1 MDCTVA
7 HPFSLFMRFRNLFGF
22 TLRTIA
28 VLVMLSW
35 LGQKT
40 QAQNRGTDRVQPSE
54 PSDTA
59 MIFTSPRP
67 LLEKDEV
74 TINLLQNTWGL
85 SAFFSDYGFG
95 GGLFLGHKFGGEL
108 TGLVSFDFGTAKGP
122 KEFGL
127 TTEIKINRIFVLPLI
142 VSAQY
147 RLLENVLNENLR
159 PYVTAGAGP
168 VFILTTPGDREF
180 FSSFGDAKIKAIG
193 GGFLGFGANFG
204 IDKRSTFGANL
215 RYYIIPYPAPGLES
229 TQGVFL
235 TDFNGLFLTIN
246 YGFNF

>member
-1 MDCTVA
+1 MGV
-7 HPFSLFMRFRNLFGF
+7 RNLF
-22 TLRTIA
+22 RITIRMTA
-28 VLVMLSW
+28 LLAMLSM
-35 LGQKT
+35 LGQPAR
-40 QAQNRGTDRVQPSE
+40 AQNRGGDRVQPTE
-54 PSDTA
+54 QSDTA

-74 TINLLQNTWGL
+74 AINFFQNTWGL
-85 SAFFSDYGFG
+85 SAFSDYGFG
-95 GGLFLGHKFGGEL
+95 GGLFLGHKFGNEL
-108 TGLVSFDFGTAKGP
+108 TGLLSFDFGTAKGP

-127 TTEIKINRIFVLPLI
+127 QTEIKINRIFVLPLI
-142 VSAQY
+142 LSAQY
-147 RLLENVLNENLR
+147 RLLANVLNENLR

-168 VFILTTPGDREF
+168 VFILTTPGAREF
-180 FSSFGDAKIKAIG
+180 FSAFGDAKIKAIG

-204 IDKRSTFGANL
+204 IDKHSTFGANL